1 MTVTLLSYF
10 LWYANVNVAVLY
22 IVRWAFV
29 YAQGRSLL
37 QAPSTME
44 PDVFFG
50 TKPFCRLSEALEAA
64 ADIAQNAED
73 DVDVVIIPPD
83 PSPETDEEEGDE
95 DCTVSA
101 PVNDVSG

>member
-1 MTVTLLSYF
+1 MNATYLSYF
-10 LWYANVNVAVLY
+10 LWYANLNVAVLY

-29 YAQGRSLL
+29 YAQWRSLF
-37 QAPSTME
+37 QAPTIME

-64 ADIAQNAED
+64 ADIAENAED

-83 PSPETDEEEGDE
+83 PSPDTDEEEGDE
-95 DCTVSA
+95 DCTGSA